1 MDLQILFSDELKE
14 SFMNDFSSLVCC
26 ASNDSLFSTCREDKA
41 SIVMDLVLELQQ
53 VCVNTVEDVSQIGN
67 YYIDC
72 IMGSQE
78 LTNDEKMY
86 IVSSINVAESSTTFW
101 TNQYE
106 KAERCR

>member
-1 MDLQILFSDELKE
+1 M
-14 SFMNDFSSLVCC
+14 
-26 ASNDSLFSTCREDKA
+26 STCREDKA
-41 SIVMDLVLELQQ
+41 SIVMDLFLELQQ

-106 KAERCR
+106 KAER